1 MHTPARFSYS
11 ALTHANYGSM
21 RRPTDVHLSALQ
33 SLIDVS
39 LPYKSSYGAVWAA
52 AMGARMMPL
61 LLLSERS
68 GKT

>member
-39 LPYKSSYGAVWAA
+39 LPYKSSQVTVLCG
-52 AMGARMMPL
+52 PL
-61 LLLSERS
+61 QWELA
-68 GKT
+68 